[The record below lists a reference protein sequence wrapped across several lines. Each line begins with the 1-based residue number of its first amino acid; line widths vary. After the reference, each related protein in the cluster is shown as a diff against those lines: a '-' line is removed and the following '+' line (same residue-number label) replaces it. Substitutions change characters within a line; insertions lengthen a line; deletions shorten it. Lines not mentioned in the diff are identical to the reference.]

1 MLRSIPNKLGGT
13 VALVLSVA
21 ILLTAPF
28 THTSHIR
35 SITFR
40 PLTQLI
46 F

>member
-28 THTSHIR
+28 T
-35 SITFR
+35 
-40 PLTQLI
+40 
-46 F
+46 